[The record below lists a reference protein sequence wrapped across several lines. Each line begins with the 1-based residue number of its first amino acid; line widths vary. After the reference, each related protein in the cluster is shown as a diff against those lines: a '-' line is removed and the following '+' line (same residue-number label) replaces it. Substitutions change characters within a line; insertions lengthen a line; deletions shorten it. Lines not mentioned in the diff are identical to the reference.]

1 VTNLL
6 ATAGHF
12 VSYRWAIGQH
22 NFLVILWN
30 LLVQDCWSR
39 LNAKVQD
46 CWSCLNA
53 SRTARNSFVGRMFV
67 TPALDH
73 IFSTQNPSKSSKVSK
88 DSDCGLVSNK
98 NFSEIIPSSGLGAGP
113 GEVGQGSPK
122 ALHLWC
128 HSQKTRTPQPKKFF
142 WVQTTRLSESFELLT
157 GSVALTKPEKF
168 LRKATCDPAV
178 FSRTAWINPG
188 AKVLNS
194 FSKCLN

>member
-1 VTNLL
+1 MKP
-6 ATAGHF
+6 
-12 VSYRWAIGQH
+12 VSSR
-22 NFLVILWN
+22 
-30 LLVQDCWSR
+30 LLVSPECESSR
-39 LNAKVQD
+39 LLVLPECFAD
-46 CWSCLNA
+46 
-53 SRTARNSFVGRMFV
+53 RTKFFCGPHVCHPCFRSYLF
-67 TPALDH
+67 
-73 IFSTQNPSKSSKVSK
+73 NPKPQQVIQISK

-98 NFSEIIPSSGLGAGP
+98 NFSEIVPSSGLGAGP